1 MESIN
6 FKKCKKAKKQRFDL
20 DKTSLEGEK
29 QSNNNNNNKYRK
41 KEEKSFYVSNH
52 NKYKYNP

>member
-29 QSNNNNNNKYRK
+29 QSNNNNKYRK